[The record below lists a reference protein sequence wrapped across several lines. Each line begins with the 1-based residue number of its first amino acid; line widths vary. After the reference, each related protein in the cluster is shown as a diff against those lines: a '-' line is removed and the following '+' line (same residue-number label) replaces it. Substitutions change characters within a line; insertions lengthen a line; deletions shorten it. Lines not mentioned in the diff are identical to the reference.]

1 MKGTT
6 FGKIQD
12 IPTKCDID
20 KSKYYKIP
28 LKIQGLPHQVI
39 NFLMNYFKY
48 YKIIVRKYKDYYKSK
63 EQIIY
68 LTKIRIFYSP
78 LSLV

>member
-1 MKGTT
+1 MRY
-6 FGKIQD
+6 
-12 IPTKCDID
+12 ID

-78 LSLV
+78 LSLVLYLLFHYVINFR